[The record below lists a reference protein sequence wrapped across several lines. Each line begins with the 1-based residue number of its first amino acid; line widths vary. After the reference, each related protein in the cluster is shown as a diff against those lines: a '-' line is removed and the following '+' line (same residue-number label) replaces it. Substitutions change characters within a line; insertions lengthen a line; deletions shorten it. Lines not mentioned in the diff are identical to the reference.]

1 MCKRRRIFIK
11 YFKLTRSDGIYWQ
24 TNKILNLLAELGMT
38 SIERQLRNCYQSK
51 EKVKFGEYYWYLER
65 FKVDN
70 DTNVTFGKF
79 GEDKE
84 VIKRDFSTVSETLP
98 VDEYELEREE
108 LIQYSINL
116 KKKLQRTQD
125 TLRIERKALR
135 FENRAS
141 QHVENLL
148 ADLMDTVPKCKIK
161 PNKYEIYDN
170 SNKAG
175 IIHLSDLHIGET
187 VDLINNKYNFEIAQK
202 RLMKLFNDAILEF
215 KLKSINNVYIL
226 LTGDLINLDTH
237 MDKKI
242 TNEACRSEAM
252 TKAFEIL
259 SSCIEGLLKEGFILN
274 MASINGNESRI
285 QGYEKFSSINS
296 IAMDNF
302 DYLLYFLIK
311 TRYED
316 SITFLNNGDKLED
329 MININGKNIILVHG
343 DKLSH
348 NNLMDSILK
357 LKYRWFEKTGIM
369 ADYCL
374 LGHIHQ
380 DKIENIYARSGSLVG
395 ANGYSDNGLNIPNS
409 RASQNIGIIDENI
422 KMFAI
427 PLK

>member
-1 MCKRRRIFIK
+1 MVLIK
-11 YFKLTRSDGIYWQ
+11 YFKLTRSDGVYWQ

-38 SIERQLRNCYQSK
+38 SIERQLRNCYQGK

-79 GEDKE
+79 GEDEK
-84 VIKRDFSTVSETLP
+84 VIKRDFSTVSENLP

-148 ADLMDTVPKCKIK
+148 ADLIDSVPKCKIQ
-161 PNKYEIYDN
+161 PNKYEVCN
-170 SNKAG
+170 SNKSG
-175 IIHLSDLHIGET
+175 VIQLSDLHIGER
-187 VDLINNKYNFEIAQK
+187 VDLANNKYDFDTAKK
-202 RLMKLFNDAILEF
+202 RLNMFFSEAITEF
-215 KLKSINNVYIL
+215 KLKSITNVSIL
-226 LTGDLINLDTH
+226 FTGDLINLDTH

-252 TKAFEIL
+252 TRAFEML
-259 SSCIEGLLKEGFILN
+259 SACIELLLKEGFNLS
-274 MASINGNESRI
+274 MASVVGNESRLD
-285 QGYEKFSSINS
+285 GYEKFSSINS
-296 IAMDNF
+296 IAMNNF

-311 TRYED
+311 TRYND
-316 SITFLNNGDKLED
+316 SITFLNNGDTLED
-329 MININGKNIILVHG
+329 MVNVNGKNIILVHG

-348 NNLMDSILK
+348 NNLIDSVNKLK
-357 LKYRWFEKTGIM
+357 LRWFEKTGIM

>member
-1 MCKRRRIFIK
+1 MLK
-11 YFKLTRSDGIYWQ
+11 
-24 TNKILNLLAELGMT
+24 LLAELGMT

-79 GEDKE
+79 GEDEK
-84 VIKRDFSTVSETLP
+84 VIKRDFSTVSETLH

-148 ADLMDTVPKCKIK
+148 EDLIEAIPKCKIQ
-161 PNKYEIYDN
+161 PNKYEVCDN
-170 SNKAG
+170 NNKEG

-187 VDLINNKYNFEIAQK
+187 VDLINNKYNFEIAQR
-202 RLMKLFNDAILEF
+202 RLTNLFNDAIMEF
-215 KLKSINNVYIL
+215 KSKSITNVCVL
-226 LTGDLINLDTH
+226 FTGDLINLDTH

-252 TKAFEIL
+252 TKAFEML
-259 SSCIEGLLKEGFILN
+259 SICIELLLKEGFNLK
-274 MASINGNESRI
+274 MASVVGNESRI
-285 QGYEKFSSINS
+285 HGYEKFSSINS

-343 DKLSH
+343 DKLRH
-348 NNLMDSILK
+348 NNLIDSVNKLK
-357 LKYRWFEKTGIM
+357 LRWFEKTGIM

-427 PLK
+427 PVK